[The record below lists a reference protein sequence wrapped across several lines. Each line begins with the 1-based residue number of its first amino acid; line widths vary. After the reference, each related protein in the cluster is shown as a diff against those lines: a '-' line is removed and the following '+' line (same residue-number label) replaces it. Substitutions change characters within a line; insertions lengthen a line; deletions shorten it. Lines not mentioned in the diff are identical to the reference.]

1 MSKYKGVKDIPDE
14 EYVAPGSALCAG
26 CGAEIIA
33 RHMLKVLGR
42 DTIMVNVPGC
52 YAISTLF
59 PYTAVKVPYVFAV
72 FGSGAAV
79 AQGIRDGLDILKRKR
94 GVNNERVDYKVL
106 VYVGDGAAYDIGFQ
120 STSAAIHRNLDFYF
134 ICYDNEAYGNTG
146 FQLSGATPYASM
158 TTTSFPIGA
167 SVGNEYGKKNLFEIW
182 RAHKPPY
189 IATISISHITDMLNK
204 FEKAREFKGPKLFIA
219 LSICPT
225 GWGSPRERTIHIAR
239 LAVETG
245 IWPLKEA
252 VYGEVRHT
260 FIPRRLKPVE
270 EYLKTQRRF
279 RHLFKPVRREEEIN
293 KIQKDVESY
302 WKEVWEM
309 ELKK

>member
-1 MSKYKGVKDIPDE
+1 MSRYRGVKDIPEE

-79 AQGIRDGLDILKRKR
+79 AQGIRDGLDILREKR
-94 GVNNERVDYKVL
+94 GVNNDRVNYKVV

-134 ICYDNEAYGNTG
+134 VCYDNEAYGNTG

-158 TTTSFPIGA
+158 TSTSPPLGD
-167 SVGNEYGKKNLFEIW
+167 SVGNEYGKKDIFEIW
-182 RAHKPPY
+182 RAHRAPY
-189 IATISISHITDMLNK
+189 VATISVSHVTDMLNK
-204 FEKAREFKGPKLFIA
+204 FEKAKEFRGPKLFVA

-225 GWGSPRERTIHIAR
+225 GWGASQEDTVRIAR

-245 IWPLKEA
+245 MWPLKEA
-252 VYGEVRHT
+252 VYGEVKHT

-279 RHLFKPVRREEEIN
+279 RHLFKPVRRDEEISR
-293 KIQKDVESY
+293 IQREVEEY
-302 WKEVWEM
+302 WRRVWEK
-309 ELKK
+309 ELNR